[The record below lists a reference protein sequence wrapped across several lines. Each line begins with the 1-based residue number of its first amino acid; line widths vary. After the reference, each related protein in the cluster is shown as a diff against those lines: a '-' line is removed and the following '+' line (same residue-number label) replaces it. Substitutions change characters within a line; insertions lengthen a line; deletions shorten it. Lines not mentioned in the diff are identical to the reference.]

1 MEEKLELKFAQIDK
15 SGAIEFTNKWLLSEY
30 NNGAFFLTK
39 DDKSLVGR
47 RIVMLDDNE
56 QEIWT
61 SKIMCMDNVF
71 FDSEKVKYNY
81 LSSNAIN
88 IKNMPNINKSY
99 RVYVE
104 GTELYTNLSIEMATD
119 KDEVVL
125 NEEVDNQEK
134 SICDYL
140 KGAISNL
147 QNESKYTFFHNKSS
161 VNFVRFAHNKFQ
173 FSAVDKDNG
182 NIWLEVDY
190 KTPAE
195 EEALKEAVKKIKND
209 FKEINLVEV
218 SKDEEKF
225 ASIAEIMVKN

>member
-71 FDSEKVKYNY
+71 FDSENVKYNY

-88 IKNMPNINKSY
+88 IKNMPNMNKSY
-99 RVYVE
+99 RIYVE
-104 GTELYTNLSIEMATD
+104 GTELYTNLSIEIATD
-119 KDEVVL
+119 KDEIVL
-125 NEEVDNQEK
+125 NEEVNGQEK

-182 NIWLEVDY
+182 NIWLEVEY

-195 EEALKEAVKKIKND
+195 EEALKEAVRKIKND

>member
-182 NIWLEVDY
+182 NIWLEVEY

-195 EEALKEAVKKIKND
+195 EEALKEAVRKIKND

>member
-47 RIVMLDDNE
+47 RIVMLDDSE

-61 SKIMCMDNVF
+61 SKIMYMDNVF
-71 FDSEKVKYNY
+71 FDNEKVKYNC

-88 IKNMPNINKSY
+88 IKNIPNINKSY

-104 GTELYTNLSIEMATD
+104 GTELYTNLSIEIATD
-119 KDEVVL
+119 EEEIVL

-182 NIWLEVDY
+182 NIWLEVEY
-190 KTPAE
+190 RTPAE
-195 EEALKEAVKKIKND
+195 EEALKEAVRKIKND

>member
-47 RIVMLDDNE
+47 RIVMLDDSE

-71 FDSEKVKYNY
+71 FDNEKVKYNC

-88 IKNMPNINKSY
+88 IKNIPNINKSY

-119 KDEVVL
+119 EEEIVL
-125 NEEVDNQEK
+125 NEEVNGQEK

-147 QNESKYTFFHNKSS
+147 ENESKYTFFHNKSS

-173 FSAVDKDNG
+173 FSAVDKDSG
-182 NIWLEVDY
+182 NIWLEVEY

-195 EEALKEAVKKIKND
+195 EEALKEAVRKIKND

>member
-88 IKNMPNINKSY
+88 IKNMPNMNKSY
-99 RVYVE
+99 HIYVE

-119 KDEVVL
+119 KDEIVL
-125 NEEVDNQEK
+125 NEEVNGQEK

-140 KGAISNL
+140 KGAIANL

-182 NIWLEVDY
+182 NIWLEVEY
-190 KTPAE
+190 RTPAE
-195 EEALKEAVKKIKND
+195 EEALKEAVRKIKNN

>member
-15 SGAIEFTNKWLLSEY
+15 SGAIEFTNKWLLLEY

-71 FDSEKVKYNY
+71 FDSEKVKYNC

-182 NIWLEVDY
+182 NIWLEVEY

-195 EEALKEAVKKIKND
+195 EEALKEAVRKIKND

>member
-47 RIVMLDDNE
+47 RIVMLDDSE

-88 IKNMPNINKSY
+88 IKNMPNMNKSY
-99 RVYVE
+99 HIYVE

-119 KDEVVL
+119 KDEIVL
-125 NEEVDNQEK
+125 NEEVNGQEK

-140 KGAISNL
+140 KGAIGNL

-182 NIWLEVDY
+182 NIWLEVEY

-195 EEALKEAVKKIKND
+195 EEALKEAVRKIKND

>member
-71 FDSEKVKYNY
+71 FDSENVKYNY

-119 KDEVVL
+119 KDEIVL
-125 NEEVDNQEK
+125 NEEVNGQEK

-140 KGAISNL
+140 KGAIANL

-182 NIWLEVDY
+182 NIWLEVEY
-190 KTPAE
+190 RTPEE
-195 EEALKEAVKKIKND
+195 EEALKEAVRKIKND
-209 FKEINLVEV
+209 FNEINLVEV

>member
-47 RIVMLDDNE
+47 RIVMLDDSE

-61 SKIMCMDNVF
+61 SKIMYMDNVF
-71 FDSEKVKYNY
+71 FDNEKVKYNC

-88 IKNMPNINKSY
+88 IKNIPNINKSY

-104 GTELYTNLSIEMATD
+104 GTELYTNLSIEIAN
-119 KDEVVL
+119 DEEEIVL
-125 NEEVDNQEK
+125 NEEVNGQEK

-195 EEALKEAVKKIKND
+195 EDALREAVKKIKNE
-209 FKEINLVEV
+209 FKEIDLVEV
-218 SKDEEKF
+218 SSDEEKF

>member
-47 RIVMLDDNE
+47 RIVMLDDSE

-88 IKNMPNINKSY
+88 IKNMPNMNKSY
-99 RVYVE
+99 HIYVE

-119 KDEVVL
+119 KDEIVL

-182 NIWLEVDY
+182 NIWLEVEY

-195 EEALKEAVKKIKND
+195 EEALKEAVRKIKND

>member
-1 MEEKLELKFAQIDK
+1 MEEKLELKFAQVDK

-47 RIVMLDDNE
+47 RIVMLDDSE

-88 IKNMPNINKSY
+88 IKNMPNMNKSY
-99 RVYVE
+99 HIYVE

-119 KDEVVL
+119 KDEIVL
-125 NEEVDNQEK
+125 NEEVNGQEK

-140 KGAISNL
+140 KGAIANL

-182 NIWLEVDY
+182 NIWLEVEY
-190 KTPAE
+190 RTPAE
-195 EEALKEAVKKIKND
+195 EEALKEAVRKIKNN

>member
-47 RIVMLDDNE
+47 RIVMLDDSE

-71 FDSEKVKYNY
+71 FDSENVKYNY

-88 IKNMPNINKSY
+88 IKNMPNMNKSY
-99 RVYVE
+99 RIYVE
-104 GTELYTNLSIEMATD
+104 GTELYTNLSIEIATD
-119 KDEVVL
+119 KDEIVL
-125 NEEVDNQEK
+125 NEEVNGQEK

-140 KGAISNL
+140 KGAIANL

-182 NIWLEVDY
+182 NIWLEVEY
-190 KTPAE
+190 RTPAE
-195 EEALKEAVKKIKND
+195 EEALKEAVRKIKND
-209 FKEINLVEV
+209 FNEINLVEV

>member
-47 RIVMLDDNE
+47 RIIMIDDNE
-56 QEIWT
+56 EEIWT

-71 FDSEKVKYNY
+71 FDSNKIKYNC

-88 IKNMPNINKSY
+88 IKNIPNINKSY

-104 GTELYTNLSIEMATD
+104 GTELYTNLFIEISTD
-119 KDEVVL
+119 EEEIVF
-125 NEEVDNQEK
+125 NEEVNGQKK

-173 FSAVDKDNG
+173 FSAVDKGNG
-182 NIWLEVDY
+182 NIWLEVEY

-195 EEALKEAVKKIKND
+195 EEALREAVRKIKNE

-225 ASIAEIMVKN
+225 ASIAEIIVKN

>member
-71 FDSEKVKYNY
+71 FDSENVKYNY

-88 IKNMPNINKSY
+88 IKNMPNMNKSY
-99 RVYVE
+99 HIYVE

-119 KDEVVL
+119 KDEIVL
-125 NEEVDNQEK
+125 NEEVNGQEK

-140 KGAISNL
+140 KGAIANL

-182 NIWLEVDY
+182 NIWLEVEY
-190 KTPAE
+190 RTPAE
-195 EEALKEAVKKIKND
+195 EEALKEAVRKIKNN

>member
-1 MEEKLELKFAQIDK
+1 
-15 SGAIEFTNKWLLSEY
+15 
-30 NNGAFFLTK
+30 
-39 DDKSLVGR
+39 
-47 RIVMLDDNE
+47 
-56 QEIWT
+56 
-61 SKIMCMDNVF
+61 MDNVF
-71 FDSEKVKYNY
+71 FDSNKIKYNC

-88 IKNMPNINKSY
+88 IKNIPNINKSY

-104 GTELYTNLSIEMATD
+104 GTELYTNLSIEIATD
-119 KDEVVL
+119 EEEIVL
-125 NEEVDNQEK
+125 NEEVNGQEK

-140 KGAISNL
+140 KVAIANL

-182 NIWLEVDY
+182 NIWLEVEY
-190 KTPAE
+190 RTPAE
-195 EEALKEAVKKIKND
+195 EEALREAVRKIKNE

-225 ASIAEIMVKN
+225 ASIAEIIVKN

>member
-47 RIVMLDDNE
+47 RIVMLDDSE

-88 IKNMPNINKSY
+88 IKNMPNMNKSY
-99 RVYVE
+99 HIYVE

-119 KDEVVL
+119 KDEIVL
-125 NEEVDNQEK
+125 NEEVNGQEK

-140 KGAISNL
+140 KGAIANL

-182 NIWLEVDY
+182 NIWLEVEY
-190 KTPAE
+190 KTPEE
-195 EEALKEAVKKIKND
+195 EEALKEAVRKIKND

>member
-71 FDSEKVKYNY
+71 FDSENVKYNY

-88 IKNMPNINKSY
+88 IKNMPNMNKSY
-99 RVYVE
+99 RIYVE
-104 GTELYTNLSIEMATD
+104 GTELYTNLSIEIATD
-119 KDEVVL
+119 KDEIVL
-125 NEEVDNQEK
+125 NEEVNGQEK

-140 KGAISNL
+140 KGAIANL

-182 NIWLEVDY
+182 NIWLEVEY
-190 KTPAE
+190 KTPEE
-195 EEALKEAVKKIKND
+195 EEALKEAVRKIKND

>member
-71 FDSEKVKYNY
+71 FDSENVKYNY

-88 IKNMPNINKSY
+88 IKNMPNMNKSY
-99 RVYVE
+99 HIYVE
-104 GTELYTNLSIEMATD
+104 GTELYTNLSIEIATD
-119 KDEVVL
+119 KDEIVL
-125 NEEVDNQEK
+125 NEEVNGQEK

-182 NIWLEVDY
+182 NIWLEVEY

-195 EEALKEAVKKIKND
+195 EEVLKEAVRKIKND

>member
-71 FDSEKVKYNY
+71 FDNEKVKYNC

-88 IKNMPNINKSY
+88 IKNIPNINKSY
-99 RVYVE
+99 RIYVE

-119 KDEVVL
+119 KDEIVL

-182 NIWLEVDY
+182 NIWLEVEY
-190 KTPAE
+190 RTPAE
-195 EEALKEAVKKIKND
+195 EEALKEAVRKIKNN

>member
-88 IKNMPNINKSY
+88 IKNMPNMNKSY
-99 RVYVE
+99 RIYVE
-104 GTELYTNLSIEMATD
+104 GTELYTNLSIEIATD
-119 KDEVVL
+119 KDEIVL
-125 NEEVDNQEK
+125 NEEVNGQEK

-140 KGAISNL
+140 KGAIANL
-147 QNESKYTFFHNKSS
+147 QNKSKYTFFHNKSS

-182 NIWLEVDY
+182 NIWLEVEY
-190 KTPAE
+190 RTPAE
-195 EEALKEAVKKIKND
+195 EEALKEAVRKIKNN

>member
-47 RIVMLDDNE
+47 RIVMLDDSE

-71 FDSEKVKYNY
+71 FDSEKVKYNC

-182 NIWLEVDY
+182 NIWLEVEY

-195 EEALKEAVKKIKND
+195 EEALKEAVRKIKND

>member
-47 RIVMLDDNE
+47 RIVMLDDSE

-88 IKNMPNINKSY
+88 IKNMPNMNKSY
-99 RVYVE
+99 HIYVE

-119 KDEVVL
+119 KDEIVL
-125 NEEVDNQEK
+125 NEEVNGQEK

-140 KGAISNL
+140 KGAIANL

-182 NIWLEVDY
+182 NIWLEVEY
-190 KTPAE
+190 RTPAE
-195 EEALKEAVKKIKND
+195 EEALKEAVRKIKNN

-225 ASIAEIMVKN
+225 ASIVEIMVKN

>member
-47 RIVMLDDNE
+47 RIAMLDDNE

-71 FDSEKVKYNY
+71 FDSENVKYNY

-88 IKNMPNINKSY
+88 IKNMPNMNKSY
-99 RVYVE
+99 RIYVE
-104 GTELYTNLSIEMATD
+104 GTELYTNLSIEIATD
-119 KDEVVL
+119 KDEIVL
-125 NEEVDNQEK
+125 NEEVNGQEK

-140 KGAISNL
+140 KGAIANL

-182 NIWLEVDY
+182 NIWLEVEY
-190 KTPAE
+190 RTPAE

>member
-71 FDSEKVKYNY
+71 FDSENVKYNY

-88 IKNMPNINKSY
+88 IKNMPNMNKSY
-99 RVYVE
+99 HIYVE

-119 KDEVVL
+119 KDEIVL
-125 NEEVDNQEK
+125 NEEVNGQEK

-140 KGAISNL
+140 KGAIANL

-182 NIWLEVDY
+182 NIWLEVEY

-195 EEALKEAVKKIKND
+195 EEALKEAVRKIKND

>member
-47 RIVMLDDNE
+47 RIVMLDDSE

-88 IKNMPNINKSY
+88 IKNMPNMNKSY
-99 RVYVE
+99 HIYVE

-140 KGAISNL
+140 KGAIANL

-182 NIWLEVDY
+182 NIWLEVEY
-190 KTPAE
+190 RTPAE
-195 EEALKEAVKKIKND
+195 EEALKEAVRKIKNN

>member
-15 SGAIEFTNKWLLSEY
+15 SGAVEFTNKWLLSEY

-88 IKNMPNINKSY
+88 IKNMPNMNKSY
-99 RVYVE
+99 RIYVE

-119 KDEVVL
+119 KDEIVL
-125 NEEVDNQEK
+125 NEEVNGQEK

-140 KGAISNL
+140 KGAIANL

-182 NIWLEVDY
+182 NIWLEVEY
-190 KTPAE
+190 RTPAE
-195 EEALKEAVKKIKND
+195 EEALKEAVRKIKNN

>member
-71 FDSEKVKYNY
+71 FDSEKVKYNC

-140 KGAISNL
+140 KGAIANL

-182 NIWLEVDY
+182 NIWLEVEY
-190 KTPAE
+190 KTPVE
-195 EEALKEAVKKIKND
+195 EEALKEAVRKIKND

>member
-71 FDSEKVKYNY
+71 FDNEKVKYNC

-88 IKNMPNINKSY
+88 IKNIPNINKSY
-99 RVYVE
+99 RIYVE

-119 KDEVVL
+119 KDEIVL

-140 KGAISNL
+140 KGAIANL

-182 NIWLEVDY
+182 NIWLEVEY
-190 KTPAE
+190 KTPEE
-195 EEALKEAVKKIKND
+195 EEALKEAVRKIKND
-209 FKEINLVEV
+209 FNEINLVEV

>member
-71 FDSEKVKYNY
+71 FDSENVKYNY

-88 IKNMPNINKSY
+88 IKNMPNMNKSY
-99 RVYVE
+99 RIYVE
-104 GTELYTNLSIEMATD
+104 GTELYTNLSIEIATD
-119 KDEVVL
+119 KDEIVL
-125 NEEVDNQEK
+125 NEEVNGQEK

-140 KGAISNL
+140 KGAIANL

-173 FSAVDKDNG
+173 FSAVDKNNG
-182 NIWLEVDY
+182 NIWLEVEY
-190 KTPAE
+190 RTPAE
-195 EEALKEAVKKIKND
+195 EEALKEAVRKIKND

>member
-71 FDSEKVKYNY
+71 FDSENVKYNY

-88 IKNMPNINKSY
+88 IKNMPNMNKSY
-99 RVYVE
+99 RIYVE
-104 GTELYTNLSIEMATD
+104 GTELYTNLSIEIATD
-119 KDEVVL
+119 KDEIVL
-125 NEEVDNQEK
+125 NEEVNGQEK

-140 KGAISNL
+140 KGAIANL
-147 QNESKYTFFHNKSS
+147 KNESKYTFFHNKSS

-182 NIWLEVDY
+182 NIWLEVEY
-190 KTPAE
+190 RTPAE

>member
-39 DDKSLVGR
+39 DDKSVVGR
-47 RIVMLDDNE
+47 RIVMLDDSE

-88 IKNMPNINKSY
+88 IKNMPNMNKSY
-99 RVYVE
+99 RIYVE

-119 KDEVVL
+119 KDEIVL

-182 NIWLEVDY
+182 NIWLEVEY

-195 EEALKEAVKKIKND
+195 EEALKEAVRKIKND

>member
-71 FDSEKVKYNY
+71 FDSENVKYNY

-88 IKNMPNINKSY
+88 IKNMPNMNKSY
-99 RVYVE
+99 RIYVE
-104 GTELYTNLSIEMATD
+104 GTELYTNLSIEIATD
-119 KDEVVL
+119 KDEIVL
-125 NEEVDNQEK
+125 NEEVNGQEK

-140 KGAISNL
+140 KGAIANL

-182 NIWLEVDY
+182 NIWLEVEY
-190 KTPAE
+190 RTPAE
-195 EEALKEAVKKIKND
+195 EEALKEAVRKIKNN

>member
-88 IKNMPNINKSY
+88 IKNIPNINKSY

-119 KDEVVL
+119 KDEIVL

>member
-71 FDSEKVKYNY
+71 FDSEKVKYNC

-88 IKNMPNINKSY
+88 IKNMPNMNKSY
-99 RVYVE
+99 RIYVE
-104 GTELYTNLSIEMATD
+104 GTELYTNLSIEIATD
-119 KDEVVL
+119 KDEIVL
-125 NEEVDNQEK
+125 NEEVNGQEK

-140 KGAISNL
+140 KGAIANL

-182 NIWLEVDY
+182 NIWLEVEY
-190 KTPAE
+190 RTPEE
-195 EEALKEAVKKIKND
+195 EEALKEAVRKIKND
-209 FKEINLVEV
+209 FNEINLVEV

>member
-47 RIVMLDDNE
+47 RIVMLDDSE

-61 SKIMCMDNVF
+61 SKIMYMDNVF
-71 FDSEKVKYNY
+71 FDNEKVKYNC

-88 IKNMPNINKSY
+88 IKNIPNINKSY

-104 GTELYTNLSIEMATD
+104 GTELYTNLSIEIATD
-119 KDEVVL
+119 EEEIVL
-125 NEEVDNQEK
+125 NEEVNGQEK

-195 EEALKEAVKKIKND
+195 EDALREAVKKIKNE
-209 FKEINLVEV
+209 FKEIDLVEV
-218 SKDEEKF
+218 SSDEEKF

>member
-88 IKNMPNINKSY
+88 IKNMPNMNKSY
-99 RVYVE
+99 RIYVE
-104 GTELYTNLSIEMATD
+104 GTELYTNLSIEIATD
-119 KDEVVL
+119 KDEIVL
-125 NEEVDNQEK
+125 NEEVNGQEK

-182 NIWLEVDY
+182 NIWLEVEY

-195 EEALKEAVKKIKND
+195 EEALKEAVRKIKND